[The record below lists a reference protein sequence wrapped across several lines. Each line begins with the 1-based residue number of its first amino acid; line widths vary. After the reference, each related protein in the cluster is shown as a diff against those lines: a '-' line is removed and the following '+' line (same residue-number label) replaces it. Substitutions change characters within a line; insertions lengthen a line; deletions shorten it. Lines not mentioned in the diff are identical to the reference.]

1 METSTV
7 LSLIAAAVF
16 AGLIAFVMTPPIRAL
31 ARKIGAI
38 DVPADTRR
46 MHTAPIPRMGG
57 MAIFLGFMLAS
68 VLFAESSPV
77 LLSIWL
83 GGLIIVVMGVI
94 DDVVQLHPI
103 IKFLVQIAA
112 ALVVVAHGLRID
124 FIRFGDYY
132 LVFDEAAIPMTVL
145 WIVLVT
151 NAMNLID
158 GLDGL
163 SCGIAAITSLSLTI
177 VMFLRGDTVSA
188 LLTAIL
194 FGSCMGFLPFNRYPA
209 RIFLGDTGSQ
219 FLGFL
224 LSVLTLSG
232 LFKMHTVISFFVP
245 VAIFALPLFD
255 TTFAF
260 FRRLFHGKNPFK
272 GDRGHLHHRLIDL
285 GYSQKETVAILH
297 TICGILGIAA
307 IAYSLGKAEQA
318 GYIIIASALILLV
331 YLFLLHPTKKAE
343 AAEQP
348 IGAASADIAEPCAS
362 ASADEEAPRATSP
375 TALADAPADDDSTE
389 IIPSPARASHTDEPT
404 LRESMQAAGL
414 SYEKHAPKAP
424 IADHAC
430 DEPAADDADEIDNI
444 ETEDAAT
451 EIPCDPLCEEPS
463 DPEPIPDRLETSEQ
477 APLSEPDP
485 EPDTVLSAIFG
496 TDDHREEAS
505 EQPSVALPDEP
516 AWEDDLSSSFADPS
530 ASSPAL
536 SAIASDPLPPLPL
549 PDEDSEPSE
558 ETDEPELI
566 LPHRLQAELERSD
579 AESIPADTYLQ
590 LEENALHPRRRHP
603 RPVRQVRTTEK
614 TNRKR

>member
-31 ARKIGAI
+31 ARKIGAV

-46 MHTAPIPRMGG
+46 MHTVPIPRMGG

-83 GGLIIVVMGVI
+83 GGLIIVIMGVI

-177 VMFLRGDTVSA
+177 VMFLRGDTAFA

-285 GYSQKETVAILH
+285 GYSQKETVSILH
-297 TICGILGIAA
+297 TICGILGVAA
-307 IAYSLGKAEQA
+307 IAYSLGKTEQA

-331 YLFLLHPTKKAE
+331 YLFLLHPTKKE
-343 AAEQP
+343 AA
-348 IGAASADIAEPCAS
+348 AAPE
-362 ASADEEAPRATSP
+362 
-375 TALADAPADDDSTE
+375 
-389 IIPSPARASHTDEPT
+389 
-404 LRESMQAAGL
+404 QAAVL
-414 SYEKHAPKAP
+414 SYEDHAQKAP
-424 IADHAC
+424 SAERTD
-430 DEPAADDADEIDNI
+430 DVPAADETDDVDAADDRTAEDASAGIPSDSHCEESCDLPPISDRSETPAPAPLPETDPETVTDFASETTVTYARSDADIDQEAAHENI
-444 ETEDAAT
+444 SDA
-451 EIPCDPLCEEPS
+451 E
-463 DPEPIPDRLETSEQ
+463 
-477 APLSEPDP
+477 
-485 EPDTVLSAIFG
+485 
-496 TDDHREEAS
+496 
-505 EQPSVALPDEP
+505 PDEP
-516 AWEDDLSSSFADPS
+516 FAEDLPSSFEE
-530 ASSPAL
+530 
-536 SAIASDPLPPLPL
+536 AIAPPPSFSALASDSLPPPSLPL
-549 PDEDSEPSE
+549 PDEESEPSE
-558 ETDEPELI
+558 VNDAPQPI
-566 LPHRLQAELERSD
+566 LPHRLQTEQEQAEGEETILE
-579 AESIPADTYLQ
+579 DTYLQ
-590 LEENALHPRRRHP
+590 FEENALHPRRRHP
-603 RPVRQVRTTEK
+603 RPVRQVRAAEK
-614 TNRKR
+614 TDRKR